1 MTDARNAAI
10 KYRGLGLSVIAVAP
24 NGSKGPAKEV
34 GAWGT
39 LMREPATQ
47 DSIAGWYPEGTR
59 NGVAIVGGN
68 VSGELAI
75 LDFETGDA
83 YTMFRVACADEGLI
97 FALDEC
103 PIVITPNG
111 GRHVYC
117 FGVSEKCTKLARTEV
132 GKTLIEIKGQGGYVL
147 APGCTSECHPT
158 GLLYQWEQKSLLEAD
173 KIPTPIDKESWGYF
187 VAFCRLQDCSA
198 QVEPTPKNAGIDL
211 RSLDVKR
218 PGDEFN
224 ARGNWEEILTPH
236 GWTMT
241 RRLGAKIFW
250 KRPGK
255 DTEGISATTGHC
267 STEGSGDLLYI
278 FSCNAHPF
286 TEAKSYSKFG
296 AYAMLNCS
304 GDFKTASKSL
314 AEKGFGDPTITAT
327 LINSNFAQAILAP
340 VDSWKKN
347 CPEIEPG
354 RIFKWFG
361 ELKVE
366 NPDQQWHWHGY
377 VYPGC
382 KTLINALW
390 KIGKTTLMAKLLQA
404 FENGGSFCGQAVAK
418 TRVLYVTEESDAT
431 WKPRGERFGYQ
442 EKNHGFCMK
451 PFHGGVSMAQWGD
464 FIGACAEN
472 MEKYGLQVLIVDTLA
487 NLWPVI
493 DENNSVDVINAIR
506 HFNKITQSG
515 DRSKSVI
522 AVHHSR
528 KSGGENFTAARG
540 SGALSADFDIL
551 LDFKK
556 PEGGYGEKS
565 KTKRLITA
573 SGRFNEITPAE
584 LLIDFIDDEYVA
596 LGDPADVHRDE
607 RRKIV
612 IDVLDEHEWKT
623 VDHIRIECNQR
634 KQTVTDEL
642 IRLFGMGVIE
652 QSGTGGKGSPR
663 KFRKKSSPGLTQTN
677 IDLGDSYV
685 DESY

>member
-1 MTDARNAAI
+1 MDARSAAE
-10 KYRGLGLSVIAVAP
+10 KYRALGLSVIAIAP

-39 LMREPATQ
+39 LMREPAPL
-47 DSIAGWYPEGTR
+47 DLIACWYPEGSH
-59 NGVAIVGGN
+59 NGVAIVGGI
-68 VSGELAI
+68 VSGELSI

-83 YTMFRVACADEGLI
+83 YTKFRRECADEGLI

-103 PIVITPNG
+103 PVVITPNG

-117 FGVSEKCTKLARTEV
+117 FGVSEKCTKLARTEA

-158 GLLYQWEQKSLLEAD
+158 GLLYQWEQKSLLESD
-173 KIPTPIDKESWGYF
+173 KIPAPMDKESWDYF

-198 QVEPTPKNAGIDL
+198 QVDPGPVTTTLDL
-211 RSLDVKR
+211 RALDIKR
-218 PGDEFN
+218 PGDWLN
-224 ARGNWEEILTPH
+224 TRGSWEEILTPH

-241 RRLGAKIFW
+241 RRLGEKIFW

-267 STEGSGDLLYI
+267 STEGSGDLLYV
-278 FSCNAHPF
+278 FSSNAHPF
-286 TEAKSYSKFG
+286 AEAKSYSKFG

-304 GDFKTASKSL
+304 GDYKLASKSL
-314 AEKGFGDPTITAT
+314 AEKGFGEPTITAT
-327 LINSNFAQAILAP
+327 LVNSNFAQASPPPA
-340 VDSWKKN
+340 DSWKKN

-354 RIFKWFG
+354 RIFKWVR
-361 ELKVE
+361 EMKIE
-366 NPDQQWHWHGY
+366 NPDRPWHWHGY

-404 FENGGSFCGQAVAK
+404 FETGGSCCGQAVSKA
-418 TRVLYVTEESDAT
+418 RVLYVTEESDAT
-431 WKPRGERFGYQ
+431 WKPRSERFGFQQ
-442 EKNHGFCMK
+442 ENHGFVMK
-451 PFHGGVSMAQWGD
+451 PFHGGVSMGQWGD
-464 FIGACAEN
+464 FISACAEN
-472 MEKYGLQVLIVDTLA
+472 MNKYGFDILIMDTLA
-487 NLWPVI
+487 NLWPVV
-493 DENNSVDVINAIR
+493 DENNSVDVINALR
-506 HFNKITQSG
+506 HFNKILGSV
-515 DRSKSVI
+515 DKSKSVI

-556 PEGGYGEKS
+556 PEGGYGERS

-584 LLIDFIDDEYVA
+584 LLIDFIDDEYIA

-612 IDVLDEHEWKT
+612 IDVLDDHEWKT
-623 VDHIRIECNQR
+623 VDQIRIECNQR

-642 IRLFGMGVIE
+642 VRLFSLGVVE
-652 QSGTGGKGSPR
+652 QTGTGGKGNPR
-663 KFRKKSSPGLTQTN
+663 KFRKKSNTGFTQSL
-677 IDLGDSYV
+677 IDLGDSHV
-685 DESY
+685 NESY